1 MENYIDIVQNTL
13 GEDKEFAITLLHMLK
28 DDKNKVIEVAKKD
41 KLFNYY
47 TDIRSWIDLKD
58 ALVDDKY
65 NEILDDIDNR
75 LLEIDYSLSEEECK
89 EIFIADNW
97 SIDFT
102 TNIAIGFDDDINIE
116 HEIRI
121 A

>member
-1 MENYIDIVQNTL
+1 MGNYIDIVQNTL

-28 DDKNKVIEVAKKD
+28 GDKNKVVEVVKKD

-58 ALVDDKY
+58 ALIEDID
-65 NEILDDIDNR
+65 NGILDDIDNR
-75 LLEIDYSLSEEECK
+75 LLEIDYSLTEEECK
-89 EIFIADNW
+89 EILIADNW
-97 SIDFT
+97 AIDFT